1 MEESNIIRCVG
12 GVLLYDVSKSP
23 MRISASTL
31 MSKRLTTY
39 YNAGIKPIDFPPL
52 LPTPG
57 SIVDGPEQR
66 LGVMWPTHNLP
77 RYMGKSFS
85 TICKMQTT
93 MQEVAAVYLTQPTLP
108 VQNVPLAFVEAK
120 YQNLLAWT
128 DTLNNEMIQSDGSPD
143 SVVIFQLVRPWYM
156 QMTYFRKRYT

>member
-1 MEESNIIRCVG
+1 
-12 GVLLYDVSKSP
+12 
-23 MRISASTL
+23 
-31 MSKRLTTY
+31 
-39 YNAGIKPIDFPPL
+39 
-52 LPTPG
+52 
-57 SIVDGPEQR
+57 
-66 LGVMWPTHNLP
+66 
-77 RYMGKSFS
+77 
-85 TICKMQTT
+85 MQTT